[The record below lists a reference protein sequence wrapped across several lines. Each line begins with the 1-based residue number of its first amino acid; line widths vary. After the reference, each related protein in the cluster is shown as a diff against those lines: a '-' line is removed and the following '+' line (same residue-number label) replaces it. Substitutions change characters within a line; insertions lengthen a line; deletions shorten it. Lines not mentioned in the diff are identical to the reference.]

1 MEVSGQLHALATSP
15 PKKEPLVP
23 IVYVQYDMKEC
34 MYISHCKGRN
44 WLLIFVIWIANKLLV
59 AVEV

>member
-1 MEVSGQLHALATSP
+1 
-15 PKKEPLVP
+15 
-23 IVYVQYDMKEC
+23 

-59 AVEV
+59 AVEVWRKLGAISS